1 MDSLNIH
8 FSECQ
13 EQFPNITDSPR
24 FAEYL
29 TFLYNEPKCTLT
41 TKKQKETA
49 VVSCSEE

>member
-13 EQFPNITDSPR
+13 EQFPNITDSSR

-29 TFLYNEPKCTLT
+29 TFLYNEPKCTLRT
-41 TKKQKETA
+41 TMPKETA